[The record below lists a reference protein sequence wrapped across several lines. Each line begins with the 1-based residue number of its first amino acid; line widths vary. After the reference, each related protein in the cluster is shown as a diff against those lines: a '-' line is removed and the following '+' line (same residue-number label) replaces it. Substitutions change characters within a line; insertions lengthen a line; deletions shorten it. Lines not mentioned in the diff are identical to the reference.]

1 MELSKA
7 ELEQLE
13 DLAYSLMKLSDIAV
27 VLELDETQLCEAALN
42 PGNPVHAAYQRG
54 KLRSK
59 ASIQKA
65 IVEAAASGS
74 TPAQKLA
81 FDLMT
86 MQQEEL
92 DRKT

>member
-1 MELSKA
+1 MDLSSS

-13 DLAYSLMKLSDIAV
+13 DLSYSLMTLKDIAV
-27 VLELDETQLCEAALN
+27 VLELDETQFAEAALN
-42 PGNPVHAAYQRG
+42 PGNPVHAAYHRG
-54 KLRSK
+54 KLRAK

-65 IVEAAASGS
+65 IVEAAHSGS

-86 MQQEEL
+86 LQQAEIE
-92 DRKT
+92 RKT